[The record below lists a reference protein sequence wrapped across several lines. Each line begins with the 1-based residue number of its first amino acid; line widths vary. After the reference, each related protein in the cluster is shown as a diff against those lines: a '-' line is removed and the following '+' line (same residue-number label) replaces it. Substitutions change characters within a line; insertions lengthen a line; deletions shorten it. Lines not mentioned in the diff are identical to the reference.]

1 MNWDD
6 LKLFLAIGRQGKL
19 TAASR
24 RLGLDVATLSRRMTS
39 LEHSLE
45 TKLFERSPKGYALS
59 EAGHALMQHAEAME
73 LAAEA
78 ARERVGQAAETL
90 SGAVRIG
97 VPEGVANFL
106 LSDLCVELCDTN
118 PDLQVE
124 VVALPRVFSLSQREA
139 DLAIAVSPPPSGRLT
154 VQRITDYRLRLYATE
169 AVMAAHNGFARDSDL
184 RQARWIGY
192 ISDLVFD
199 PSLDYIPQVVSAHVT
214 GDVRPALTSTSL
226 LIQLRWLLAGA
237 GVCIL
242 PDFIARAYPALRP
255 VRGEEIALTRSFYLI
270 RHETD
275 VRLKRVSAVADRIVS
290 GLRERIQAEL

>member
-6 LKLFLAIGRQGKL
+6 LKLFLAIGRLGKL

-24 RLGLDVATLSRRMTS
+24 RLGLDVATLNRRMTS
-39 LEHSLE
+39 LEHTLA

-59 EAGHALMQHAEAME
+59 DVGHALMRHAEAME

-78 ARERVGQAAETL
+78 AQEEVGQTSAAL
-90 SGAVRIG
+90 NGAVRIG
-97 VPEGVANFL
+97 VPEGVGNFL
-106 LSDLCVELCDTN
+106 LSEVCVDLCNAN
-118 PDLQVE
+118 PDLDME

-154 VQRITDYRLRLYATE
+154 VQKITDYRLRLYAVD
-169 AVMAAHNGFARDSDL
+169 ALIDRHDGFRRDWDL
-184 RQARWIGY
+184 RQVRWVGY

-199 PSLDYIPQVVSAHVT
+199 PSLDYIPHVV

-226 LIQLRWLLAGA
+226 LVQLRWLLAGA
-237 GVCIL
+237 GVGIL
-242 PDFIARAYPALRP
+242 PDFIARAYPDLKP
-255 VRGEEIALTRSFYLI
+255 VRGDQISLKRSFYLI

-275 VRLKRVSAVADRIVS
+275 VRLKRVTAVADRVVAGIRDRVV
-290 GLRERIQAEL
+290 APA

>member
-1 MNWDD
+1 MDWDD

-24 RLGLDVATLSRRMTS
+24 RLGLDVATLSRRMTG

-106 LSDLCVELCDTN
+106 LSDICIELCDTN
-118 PDLQVE
+118 PDLEVE

-154 VQRITDYRLRLYATE
+154 VQRITDYRLRLYATQ
-169 AVMAAHNGFARDSDL
+169 AVIDAHAGFKKDSEL
-184 RQARWIGY
+184 RRARWIGY

-199 PSLDYIPQVVSAHVT
+199 PSLDYIPHVVS
-214 GDVRPALTSTSL
+214 DVRPALTSTSL

-242 PDFIARAYPALRP
+242 PDFIARAYPDLQP
-255 VRGEEIALTRSFYLI
+255 VRGEEIALKRSFYLI

-275 VRLKRVSAVADRIVS
+275 VRLKRVSAVADRIVT
-290 GLRERIQAEL
+290 GLRERVQSVG

>member
-6 LKLFLAIGRQGKL
+6 LKLFLAIGRQGSL

-24 RLGLDVATLSRRMTS
+24 RLGLDVATLSRRMTG
-39 LEHSLE
+39 LEHDLE

-78 ARERVGQAAETL
+78 ARERVGQATEGL

-106 LSDLCVELCDTN
+106 LSDICVELCDTN
-118 PDLQVE
+118 PDLEVE

-154 VQRITDYRLRLYATE
+154 VQRITDYRLRLYATD
-169 AVMAAHNGFARDSDL
+169 AVIAAHDGFAKDAEL
-184 RQARWIGY
+184 RRARWIGY

-199 PSLDYIPQVVSAHVT
+199 PSLDYIPQVVGQHVA
-214 GDVRPALTSTSL
+214 GAVRPALTSTSL

-242 PDFIARAYPALRP
+242 PDFIARAYPALKP

-275 VRLKRVSAVADRIVS
+275 VRLKRVSAVADRIVT
-290 GLRERIQAEL
+290 GLRERVQSAV

>member
-6 LKLFLAIGRQGKL
+6 LKLFLAIGRLGKL

-24 RLGLDVATLSRRMTS
+24 RLGLDVATLSRRMTG

-106 LSDLCVELCDTN
+106 LSDICTELCDAN
-118 PDLQVE
+118 PDLEVE

-154 VQRITDYRLRLYATE
+154 VQRITDYRLRLYATQ
-169 AVMAAHNGFARDSDL
+169 AVIDAHDGFKKDSEL
-184 RQARWIGY
+184 RRARWIGY

-199 PSLDYIPQVVSAHVT
+199 PSLDYIPHVVS
-214 GDVRPALTSTSL
+214 DVRPALTSTSL
-226 LIQLRWLLAGA
+226 LIQLRWLLTGA

-242 PDFIARAYPALRP
+242 PDFIARAYPELQP
-255 VRGEEIALTRSFYLI
+255 VRGEEIALKRSFYLI

-275 VRLKRVSAVADRIVS
+275 VRLKRVSAVADRVVT
-290 GLRERIQAEL
+290 GLRERVQSVG

>member
-6 LKLFLAIGRQGKL
+6 LKLFLAIGRQGSL

-24 RLGLDVATLSRRMTS
+24 RLGLDVATLSRRMTG
-39 LEHSLE
+39 LEHDLE

-78 ARERVGQAAETL
+78 ARERVGQATEGL

-106 LSDLCVELCDTN
+106 LSDICVELCDTN
-118 PDLQVE
+118 PDLEVE

-154 VQRITDYRLRLYATE
+154 VQRITDYRLRLYATD
-169 AVMAAHNGFARDSDL
+169 AVIAAHDGFAKDAEL
-184 RQARWIGY
+184 RRARWIGY

-199 PSLDYIPQVVSAHVT
+199 PSLDYIPQVVGQHVAGT
-214 GDVRPALTSTSL
+214 VRPALTSTSL

-242 PDFIARAYPALRP
+242 PDFIARAYPALKP

-275 VRLKRVSAVADRIVS
+275 VRLKRVSAVADRIVT
-290 GLRERIQAEL
+290 GLRERVQSAA

>member
-6 LKLFLAIGRQGKL
+6 LKLFLAIGRLGKL

-24 RLGLDVATLSRRMTS
+24 RLGLDVATLSRRMTG

-59 EAGHALMQHAEAME
+59 EVGHALMRHAEAME

-78 ARERVGQAAETL
+78 AREEVGQASAAL

-106 LSDLCVELCDTN
+106 LSEICVDLCNAN
-118 PDLQVE
+118 PDLDME

-154 VQRITDYRLRLYATE
+154 VQKITDYRLRLYAVD
-169 AVMAAHNGFARDSDL
+169 ALIVRHGGFRRDWDL
-184 RQARWIGY
+184 RQVRWIGY

-199 PSLDYIPQVVSAHVT
+199 PLLDYIPHVVS
-214 GDVRPALTSTSL
+214 DVRPALTSTSL

-237 GVCIL
+237 GVGIL
-242 PDFIARAYPALRP
+242 PDFIAGAYPALKP
-255 VRGEEIALTRSFYLI
+255 VRGDQISLKRSFYLI

-275 VRLKRVSAVADRIVS
+275 VRVKRVSAVADRVVAGI
-290 GLRERIQAEL
+290 RERVLVPG

>member
-6 LKLFLAIGRQGKL
+6 LKLFLAIGRQGSL

-24 RLGLDVATLSRRMTS
+24 RLGLDVATLSRRMTG
-39 LEHSLE
+39 LEHDLE

-78 ARERVGQAAETL
+78 ARERVGQATEGL

-97 VPEGVANFL
+97 EPEGVANFL
-106 LSDLCVELCDTN
+106 LSDICVELCDTN
-118 PDLQVE
+118 PDLEVE

-154 VQRITDYRLRLYATE
+154 VQRITDYRLRLYATD
-169 AVMAAHNGFARDSDL
+169 AVIAAHDGFAKDAEL
-184 RQARWIGY
+184 RRARWIGY

-199 PSLDYIPQVVSAHVT
+199 PSLDYIPQVVGQHVA
-214 GDVRPALTSTSL
+214 GAVRPALTSTSL

-242 PDFIARAYPALRP
+242 PDFIARAYPALKP

-275 VRLKRVSAVADRIVS
+275 VRLKRVSAVADRIVT
-290 GLRERIQAEL
+290 GLRERVQSAV

>member
-6 LKLFLAIGRQGKL
+6 LKLFLAIGRLGKL

-24 RLGLDVATLSRRMTS
+24 RLGLDVATLSRRMTG
-39 LEHSLE
+39 LENSLE

-59 EAGHALMQHAEAME
+59 EVGHALMRHAEAME

-78 ARERVGQAAETL
+78 AREEVGQASAAL

-106 LSDLCVELCDTN
+106 LSEICVDLCNAN
-118 PDLQVE
+118 PDLDME

-154 VQRITDYRLRLYATE
+154 VQKITDYRLRLYAVD
-169 AVMAAHNGFARDSDL
+169 ALIDRHGGFRRDWDL
-184 RQARWIGY
+184 RQVRWIGY

-199 PSLDYIPQVVSAHVT
+199 PSLDYIPHVVS
-214 GDVRPALTSTSL
+214 DVRPALTSTSL

-237 GVCIL
+237 GVGIL
-242 PDFIARAYPALRP
+242 PDFIAGAYPALKP
-255 VRGEEIALTRSFYLI
+255 VRGDQISLKRSFYLI

-275 VRLKRVSAVADRIVS
+275 VRVKRVSAVADRVVAGI
-290 GLRERIQAEL
+290 RERVLVPG

>member
-6 LKLFLAIGRQGKL
+6 LKLFLAIGRLGKL

-24 RLGLDVATLSRRMTS
+24 RLGLDVATLSRRMTG

-59 EAGHALMQHAEAME
+59 EVGHALMRHAEAME

-78 ARERVGQAAETL
+78 AREEAGQASAAL

-106 LSDLCVELCDTN
+106 LSEICVDLCNAN
-118 PDLQVE
+118 PDLDME

-154 VQRITDYRLRLYATE
+154 VQKITDYRLRLYAVD
-169 AVMAAHNGFARDSDL
+169 ALIDRHGGFRRDWDL
-184 RQARWIGY
+184 RQVRWIGY

-199 PSLDYIPQVVSAHVT
+199 PSLDYIPHVVS
-214 GDVRPALTSTSL
+214 DVRPALTSTSL

-237 GVCIL
+237 GVGIL
-242 PDFIARAYPALRP
+242 PDFIAGAYPALKP
-255 VRGEEIALTRSFYLI
+255 VRGDQISLKRSFYLI

-275 VRLKRVSAVADRIVS
+275 VRVKRVSAVADRVVAGI
-290 GLRERIQAEL
+290 RERVLVPG

>member
-1 MNWDD
+1 MDWDD

-24 RLGLDVATLSRRMTS
+24 RLGLDVATLSRRMTG

-106 LSDLCVELCDTN
+106 LSDICIELCDAN
-118 PDLQVE
+118 PDLEVE

-169 AVMAAHNGFARDSDL
+169 AVIDAHDGFKKDSEL
-184 RQARWIGY
+184 RRARWIGY

-199 PSLDYIPQVVSAHVT
+199 PSLDYIPHVVS
-214 GDVRPALTSTSL
+214 DVRPALTSTSL

-242 PDFIARAYPALRP
+242 PDFIARAYPELRP
-255 VRGEEIALTRSFYLI
+255 VRGDEIALKRSFYLI

-275 VRLKRVSAVADRIVS
+275 VRLKRVSAVADRIVT
-290 GLRERIQAEL
+290 GLRERVQSVG

>member
-6 LKLFLAIGRQGKL
+6 LKLFLAIGRLGKL
-19 TAASR
+19 TTASR

-39 LEHSLE
+39 LERNLE
-45 TKLFERSPKGYALS
+45 TRLFERSPKGYALS
-59 EAGHALMQHAEAME
+59 ETGHALMHHAEAME

-78 ARERVGQAAETL
+78 AREQVGQAAGKLT
-90 SGAVRIG
+90 GAVRIG

-106 LSDLCVELCDTN
+106 LSDICVELCDNN
-118 PDLQVE
+118 PDLDLE

-154 VQRITDYRLRLYATE
+154 VQKITDYRLRLYAID
-169 AVMAAHNGFARDSDL
+169 AVIKRHDGFQRDWEL

-199 PSLDYIPQVVSAHVT
+199 PSLDYIPHVVS
-214 GDVRPALTSTSL
+214 DVRPALTSTSL
-226 LIQLRWLLAGA
+226 LIQLRWLRAGA

-242 PDFIARAYPALRP
+242 PDFIARAYPELKA
-255 VRGEEIALTRSFYLI
+255 VRGDAISLKRSFYLI

-275 VRLKRVSAVADRIVS
+275 VRLKRVSAVADRVVT
-290 GLRERIQAEL
+290 GLRERVLTSA